1 VVVYI
6 LEKDGVIKMEE
17 YNERLAV
24 VEALLKEI
32 RDNHLPHLQGQLDNL
47 KNWII
52 GSLFTACISL
62 VVLVVNLVIQ
72 LTLR

>member
-1 VVVYI
+1 MVVYI

-32 RDNHLPHLQGQLDNL
+32 RDNHLPHLQCQLDNL

-62 VVLVVNLVIQ
+62 VVLVINLVIQ
-72 LTLR
+72 LTLH